1 MEKIINEFGF
11 ETIYLPCDAS
21 ELSITSQE
29 VNRPGLLLAGN
40 DKYFDPARVQYLG
53 FSEFEFVKSF
63 EKEKQL
69 AEIMWAL
76 LSGWE
81 NMEDRPKNLA
91 NKEIRQKAGEYIK
104 QIEVLD
110 KKALATL
117 IELSNLL

>member
-1 MEKIINEFGF
+1 
-11 ETIYLPCDAS
+11 
-21 ELSITSQE
+21 
-29 VNRPGLLLAGN
+29 
-40 DKYFDPARVQYLG
+40 
-53 FSEFEFVKSF
+53 
-63 EKEKQL
+63 
-69 AEIMWAL
+69 MWSL

-91 NKEIRQKAGEYIK
+91 NKENRQKAGEYIK

>member
-1 MEKIINEFGF
+1 MASKYSVSLEKIINEFGL

-63 EKEKQL
+63 SKEQQLECIERLFSKQPSVVIITRSLEPLNGMLEAAEKYRVP
-69 AEIMWAL
+69 I
-76 LSGWE
+76 
-81 NMEDRPKNLA
+81 
-91 NKEIRQKAGEYIK
+91 
-104 QIEVLD
+104 
-110 KKALATL
+110 
-117 IELSNLL
+117 